1 MDVNVKKV
9 SSEEQR
15 WPIEELLESE
25 YASAPDRCWFLG
37 GANDGEDDCDLYLLH
52 WLADDEPEEYRVL
65 AVTNRREDDDDDHD
79 VTHWDADAYEVIAD
93 RANYIDVLV
102 EAVDRAIDFEY
113 MPEKKSAEGREQA
126 RESLP
131 EPPHSG
137 TNKRNHRTDAVYLG
151 DADCGEEDDGGKPLI
166 YEMYIVPH
174 LVRPIRG
181 RVNDHEVHARVYA
194 VHKHNCKEF
203 DGWWDDEQVPRG
215 SGSHAVIREAVV
227 RANNRGYL
235 FRYKAVDM
243 ASANKENP
251 CVKNPTVPNHPPISP
266 NSTLVPQLPPS
277 NPTPETT
284 NASKTTTTALAKK
297 ETTEMTTMTT
307 EIKSKKKFTHVTV
320 SESKD
325 EQIHLPAG
333 MSKAQARKW
342 LQTLED
348 NEEQVINWSETIDA
362 YPLDGAL
369 ALSRVLERRFGGA
382 VKAGAIGW
390 FGMEIPPFMVA
401 IEVAVGKTEHV
412 PWGYFTIPPMPEH
425 KLFSGI
431 DYSEKQVFFKLHG
444 EIKRKYQPMMEE
456 IVAQVRAE
464 LKSGSIYKGKAFRM
478 KFPTEDEMKERDF
491 DPHEYAPRFID
502 VAADSDRLIL
512 SDEVRDQVQTNLFA
526 PVQYTEACE
535 KHGIPLKRGVLLEG
549 AYGTGKTLTAKILS
563 KICVENGWTFV
574 YLKDVQDLERAM
586 RFARRYEPAVIFA
599 EDIDSVMVQKN
610 GSQRD
615 DAMNS
620 ILNTIDGVDMK
631 SAKLI
636 VVLTSNFVDRINK
649 AMLRPG
655 RLDAV
660 IHVSPP
666 DAKAVA
672 ELMRYYAHGLLE
684 RVSEDELKPAAEKLS
699 GQIPS
704 VIREVVERSKLAA
717 IHRASGEINELT
729 GSDVLIAAHGI
740 MTHIDLLKEAPM
752 DNRSDM
758 EKAADRMGGH
768 LKQIAQLTTN
778 GASKTVKPELEGTAP
793 ARLPASG

>member
-1 MDVNVKKV
+1 MDVNIKKV

-15 WPIEELLESE
+15 WPVEEVLEAE
-25 YASAPDRCWFLG
+25 YGSAPDRCWFLG

-65 AVTNRREDDDDDHD
+65 AVTKDENGDIA
-79 VTHWDADAYEVIAD
+79 HWDEDAYEVLAD
-93 RANYIDVLV
+93 KDNYIEVLA
-102 EAVDRAIDFEY
+102 EAVDRAVDFEY
-113 MPEKKSAEGREQA
+113 MPESKPVADREQA
-126 RESLP
+126 RASIP
-131 EPPHSG
+131 EPPASG
-137 TNKRNHRTDAVYLG
+137 TTRRNHRKDAVYLG
-151 DADCGEEDDGGKPLI
+151 DADCGEEDGDKPLI
-166 YEMYIVPH
+166 YEMYVVPH
-174 LVRPIRG
+174 LVKPANG
-181 RVNDHEVHARVYA
+181 RVNDHEVHGRIYA
-194 VHKHNCKEF
+194 VHKHNCSEF
-203 DGWWDDEQVPRG
+203 DGWWDDGQIPRG
-215 SGSHAVIREAVV
+215 AGSHAVIREAII

-235 FRYKAVDM
+235 FRYRMADM
-243 ASANKENP
+243 AAANKEAS
-251 CVKNPTVPNHPPISP
+251 VIKNPTVPNHPPIGP
-266 NSTLVPQLPPS
+266 NSTLVPLPPPADAPS
-277 NPTPETT
+277 PETT
-284 NASKTTTTALAKK
+284 NASRTTTTALAKK

-307 EIKSKKKFTHVTV
+307 DIKSKKKFTHVTV
-320 SESKD
+320 IESKD
-325 EQIHLPAG
+325 EQIHLPSG

-464 LKSGSIYKGKAFRM
+464 LKSGSIYKGQAFRM

-502 VAADSDRLIL
+502 VAAESDRLIL

-563 KICVENGWTFV
+563 KICVDNNWTFV

-599 EDIDSVMVQKN
+599 EDIDSVMIQKN

-672 ELMRYYAHGLLE
+672 ELMRYYSHGLLNN
-684 RVSEDELKPAAEKLS
+684 VSEDELKPAAEKLS

-740 MTHIDLLKEAPM
+740 MTHIDLLKETPM

-768 LKQIAQLTTN
+768 LKQIALQTAN
-778 GASKTVKPELEGTAP
+778 GASKTVKPELDTTAP
-793 ARLPASG
+793 APRLPASG